1 MDVEGRSQEWRSP
14 RGERGFFSLSHSP
27 TLPLSQLKIQNSL
40 TVKCSIVQSHWYGL
54 RNFNLCPDARYFNR
68 HHSPGFCPP
77 HLWLRQPPL
86 ADNKMQRTIVK
97 AWSINFWSW
106 LRKNAFGFG
115 NSINQGL
122 NCLGRSVSEAK
133 IKGRSVRLCGMA
145 VSTRTE
151 LVNRACWISC
161 PSKHSMG
168 SLSKKK
174 CTSARK
180 TPKTA

>member
-1 MDVEGRSQEWRSP
+1 MDVEGRSQEWRSQEWRSP
-14 RGERGFFSLSHSP
+14 RGEKGFFPLSHSP
-27 TLPLSQLKIQNSL
+27 TLPLSQVKIQNSL

-54 RNFNLCPDARYFNR
+54 RNFNLCADAGYFNR

-97 AWSINFWSW
+97 ASSINFWSW
-106 LRKNAFGFG
+106 LRKNAFDFG

-122 NCLGRSVSEAK
+122 NCSGRSVSEAK

-145 VSTRTE
+145 YSNE
-151 LVNRACWISC
+151 LAFDRL
-161 PSKHSMG
+161 PRR
-168 SLSKKK
+168 SLS
-174 CTSARK
+174 TGVSVR
-180 TPKTA
+180 T